1 MSDEPVSADEE
12 AMSGTA
18 GARAGTGAPGGP
30 PLLAVEGL
38 VAGYGAGDI
47 LRGVD
52 LTVEAG
58 EVVCLIGPNG
68 AGKSTV
74 LKAIS
79 GLIRPRRGRVLL
91 DGDPIDRLTPRERLG
106 RAVVH
111 VPQERSLF
119 PAMTVWENLLMGGYI
134 LRDRAQ
140 LRRRAERCAEQF
152 PIVARRRHD
161 AAGSLSGGE
170 QKQVELARSLMLEPR
185 LILLDEPSIG
195 LEPRARR
202 AVFESIAGLAA
213 DGRAVLLVEQNARSG
228 LAIAHRGAVLESGRV
243 RLTGTGPGLLA
254 DPNVARLYLGG
265 MAQVPDT
272 THVPD
277 ATRAPD
283 TTRTPETRKAGTT
296 TEVSP

>member
-1 MSDEPVSADEE
+1 MGSEAEVTADRDGRE
-12 AMSGTA
+12 GTA
-18 GARAGTGAPGGP
+18 
-30 PLLAVEGL
+30 PLLALERV

-91 DGDPIDRLTPRERLG
+91 DGEPIDRLSPRERLA

-119 PAMTVWENLLMGGYI
+119 PAMTVWENLLMGGYV
-134 LRDRAQ
+134 LRDRAE

-152 PIVARRRHD
+152 PIVAQRRREP
-161 AAGSLSGGE
+161 AGSLSGGE

-228 LAIAHRGAVLESGRV
+228 LAIAQRGAVLESGRV
-243 RLTGTGPGLLA
+243 RLTGTGASLLA
-254 DPNVARLYLGG
+254 DPQVAQLYLGG
-265 MAQVPDT
+265 MAQGSDMTGPDMT
-272 THVPD
+272 GPD
-277 ATRAPD
+277 MTAAS
-283 TTRTPETRKAGTT
+283 AT
-296 TEVSP
+296 TEVPR